1 MLTSD
6 RFSLHFSNEQFEILL
21 NLYQSSF
28 TSFQSI
34 EEVQEE
40 IVKSVALGLM
50 ISRVSIWKFE
60 EDVLQC
66 QKLYLSDD
74 NRFEEQYDLK
84 KSDFPAYYDSLRSG
98 IAIVAENA
106 LQNEQTCELK
116 DSYLIPLN
124 IKSILDLPIR
134 ENGML
139 VGVLCCEAIGE
150 PRKWPENDISFA
162 RSVTDILSLITNAFE
177 RKQSEKILIENQDRF
192 RFISENISDGIYII
206 EKDQMVF
213 ASKRY
218 YEMIRMSP
226 DQKQSAH
233 NKDMFHLVHPDDYE
247 NVKNLIYG
255 SLGKQLPSFKYV
267 FRLKRGDDTYMWRE
281 DIMNVHYDAD
291 GYPMRAVTIARDI
304 TQEKEQEFEAE
315 VQQKALAVQNTL
327 LLKLYS
333 ATEKKNTKSKI
344 TEIIAFAANGLNID
358 RASFWIVKKN
368 KLICRNLFDKIENT
382 YSKDRTLDTR
392 EIPKYIAAVNNQ
404 MALVADDV
412 YENEHTSEL
421 IDNYLKPLGI
431 TDMLDVPIR
440 ANGKFYGVL
449 CCEHRND
456 PRVWSENDISF
467 ARALA
472 DYLSIALE
480 EKKRKKAERK
490 LKESEKQLRLITENT
505 SDGVVVIEKG
515 KITYCSPSYARLLNY
530 PKEDYL
536 NFTLQDIFDRV
547 HPEDMPSVRDYVLE
561 CLSKQLKEF
570 KYELRFRSADGDYY
584 WREESANVIY
594 DPDTG
599 YYTRYIIITRDISKR
614 KEEER
619 ERNKLYKITE
629 KQNEKL
635 INFTHIVSHDI
646 RSHTSNLAMILDLFE
661 ETDNPDEQK
670 EYFKMLKQS
679 TNKLSDTIF
688 FLNETVAV
696 QSGISNEKVKLNLK
710 EEIQKA
716 ILGISAIIKTS
727 NAKII
732 INVAE
737 DLKIEATQSY
747 LESIIFNLLTNAIKY
762 KSPDRDP
769 LIKIA
774 AVKIT
779 DEIKMTVEDN
789 GIGIDLQKNKDKIFG
804 MYKTFHGNPDAVG
817 LGLFMVKNH
826 IESMGG
832 RVEVESTINKGT
844 LFSLYFI

>member
-1 MLTSD
+1 MLTSN

-28 TSFQSI
+28 TSFESKA
-34 EEVQEE
+34 EVQEE
-40 IVKSVALGLM
+40 IVKAVAQGLM
-50 ISRVSIWKFE
+50 ISRVGIWKFE
-60 EDVLQC
+60 NDLLKCE
-66 QKLYLSDD
+66 KLYLADSSEFIHYD
-74 NRFEEQYDLK
+74 DLK
-84 KSDFPAYYDSLRSG
+84 KSDIPIYYDLLLKG
-98 IAIVAENA
+98 VPIAAGNA
-106 LQNEQTCELK
+106 FDDHQFTEIK
-116 DSYLIPLN
+116 DSYLVPLDIP
-124 IKSILDLPIR
+124 SIMDVPIL
-134 ENGML
+134 ENGEL
-139 VGVLCCEAIGE
+139 VGILCCESVGKI
-150 PRKWPENDISFA
+150 KDWTENDIAFA
-162 RSVTDILSLITNAFE
+162 RSVADILSLITQAFE
-177 RKQSEKILIENQDRF
+177 RKQTEKNLIENQERF
-192 RFISENISDGIYII
+192 QFISENISDGIYII
-206 EKDQMVF
+206 ENGQMEF

-218 YEMIRMSP
+218 YEMIRMTP
-226 DQKQSAH
+226 DEKQSAH
-233 NKDMFHLVHPDDYE
+233 DKDMFYLVHPDDYE
-247 NVKNLIYG
+247 YVKNVIYG

-267 FRLKRGDDTYMWRE
+267 FRLKRGDGTYMWRE
-281 DIMNVHYDAD
+281 DIMNVHYDAS
-291 GYPMRAVTIARDI
+291 GNPLRAVTIARDI
-304 TQEKEQEFEAE
+304 TQEKEQEFEAAE
-315 VQQKALAVQNTL
+315 QQKALAVQNDL

-333 ATEKKNTKSKI
+333 SSEKKSIKGKI
-344 TEIIAFAANGLNID
+344 TEIITLAAKGLNID
-358 RASFWIVKKN
+358 RAGFWIVKKD
-368 KLICRNLFDKIENT
+368 KLICKSLFDKIENNYT
-382 YSKDRTLDTR
+382 NEGFFETR

-404 MALVADDV
+404 VALVADDV
-412 YENEHTSEL
+412 YENRHTSEL

-440 ANGKFYGVL
+440 ANGKFYGVI
-449 CCEHRND
+449 CCEHRDD

-472 DYLSIALE
+472 DYLSLALE
-480 EKKRKKAERK
+480 ENKRKKAESR

-505 SDGVVVIEKG
+505 SDGVVVIESG
-515 KITYCSPSYARLLNY
+515 KITYCSPSYSRLLNY
-530 PKEDYL
+530 TRKDYL
-536 NFTLQDIFDRV
+536 SFTVEDIFERI
-547 HPEDMPSVRDYVLE
+547 HPEDMPSVRDYILD

-570 KYELRFRSADGDYY
+570 KYEFRFRSADDIYY
-584 WREESANVIY
+584 WREESVNVIY
-594 DPDTG
+594 DEETG
-599 YYTRYIIITRDISKR
+599 HYTKYIIITRDISKR

-661 ETDNPDEQK
+661 ESDNPEEQR

-727 NAKII
+727 NAELI
-732 INVAE
+732 INVADNLE
-737 DLKIEATQSY
+737 IEATQSY

-762 KSPDRDP
+762 KASNRNPV
-769 LIKIA
+769 IKISA
-774 AVKIT
+774 SEIM
-779 DEIKMTVEDN
+779 DEIKLVIEDN

-832 RVEVESTINKGT
+832 RVEVESEVNKGT
-844 LFSLYFI
+844 TFSLYFI